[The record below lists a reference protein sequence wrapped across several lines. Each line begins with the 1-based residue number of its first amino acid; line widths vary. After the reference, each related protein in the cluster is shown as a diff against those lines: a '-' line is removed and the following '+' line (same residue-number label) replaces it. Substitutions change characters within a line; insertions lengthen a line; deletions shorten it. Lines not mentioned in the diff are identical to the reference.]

1 MIQGILLAA
10 GTSSRFGGDKLLAL
24 LPDGTPVAV
33 ASARSLLQGVDSVL
47 AVVRQAQDE
56 LAVRLNRE
64 GVQTVGFPADG
75 QGMGDSLKTG
85 VAAAENATGW
95 IIALADMPFIS
106 PLTVHAVAERLR
118 KGAGIAVPY
127 YRGRR
132 GHPVGFG
139 NQYREQLLALGGDR
153 GAIDVL
159 EKYAVDVDKVICDDA
174 AIHADIDLPA
184 DLAWA
189 PD

>member
-1 MIQGILLAA
+1 M
-10 GTSSRFGGDKLLAL
+10 

-56 LAVRLNRE
+56 LAGCLNRE
-64 GVQTVGFPADG
+64 GVGTVGFPADG

-85 VAAAENATGW
+85 VAAAANATGW

-106 PLTVHAVAERLR
+106 PVTVHAVADRLR

-139 NQYREQLLALGGDR
+139 IRYREQLLALGGNR

-159 EKYAVDVDKVICDDA
+159 ENYAADVDKVICDDP

>member
-1 MIQGILLAA
+1 LIQGILLAA

-47 AVVRQAQDE
+47 AVVRQTQDE
-56 LAVRLNRE
+56 LAGGLNRE
-64 GVQTVGFPADG
+64 GVKTVGFPADG

-106 PLTVHAVAERLR
+106 PVTVRAVADQLR
-118 KGAGIAVPY
+118 KGAGIVVPY

-139 NQYREQLLALGGDR
+139 VQYREKLLALGGDR
-153 GAIDVL
+153 GAIEVL
-159 EKYAVDVDKVICDDA
+159 EKYAADVHKVICDDP
-174 AIHADIDLPA
+174 AIRVDIDLPS
-184 DLAWA
+184 DLVWV